1 MSTQDKVDD
10 YNNIMS
16 FDDERI
22 FKKRRIISKQTS
34 TETFKQNLDD
44 KVQVF
49 SSQGLKMKLGTC
61 YVPKDNELKPLG
73 EDACFICYE
82 EQTLGVAD
90 GVGGWVDMG
99 VDAGEYARQL
109 MANAIVAVHKEHMF
123 KGSVDLGKVL
133 HEAYFRT
140 KVEGSSTACIV
151 TLKADILHAVN
162 VGDSG
167 FMVFRDAK
175 LVYQSPIQQRDFN
188 YPYQLGNSKTS
199 DGPDM
204 AMELFVRVKAG
215 DIVVLGTDGLFDN
228 MYPTEMEEILK
239 RETKKREGSICPEKL
254 ASLIAG
260 YALYNS
266 FDKFALS
273 PFAKAAKKAGFNY
286 IGGKEDDI
294 TVVVGIIQ
302 NQEADLK

>member
-1 MSTQDKVDD
+1 
-10 YNNIMS
+10 
-16 FDDERI
+16 
-22 FKKRRIISKQTS
+22 
-34 TETFKQNLDD
+34 
-44 KVQVF
+44 
-49 SSQGLKMKLGTC
+49 MKLGTC

-90 GVGGWVDMG
+90 GVGGWAATG

-109 MANAIVAVHKEHMF
+109 MANAIVAVHEEHML
-123 KGSVDLGKVL
+123 KGSVDPGRVL
-133 HEAYFRT
+133 HEAYFHT
-140 KVEGSSTACIV
+140 KVEGSSTACIL
-151 TLKADILHAVN
+151 TLKTDFLHAVN

-175 LVYQSPIQQRDFN
+175 LVYRSPIQQHDFN
-188 YPYQLGNSKTS
+188 CPYQLGNSKTS

-239 RETKKREGSICPEKL
+239 RETNEQEGSICPKKI

-266 FDKFALS
+266 FDKFAFS
-273 PFAKAAKKAGFNY
+273 PFATAAKKAGLNHM
-286 IGGKEDDI
+286 GGKVDDI

-302 NQEADLK
+302 C